1 MSIYLPFRGKFD
13 DSYWDI
19 ISNGFPITLS
29 VLVEIIILTV
39 NISYVESGDSKSAL
53 GLSWALLHSFGASLI
68 LGFNY
73 GYATFASRAFGAIN
87 K

>member
-1 MSIYLPFRGKFD
+1 MSIYLPLRGKFD

-29 VLVEIIILTV
+29 TLVEIIILTI
-39 NISYVESGDSKSAL
+39 NISSVSSGDEKSAL
-53 GLSWALLHSFGASLI
+53 GVSWALMHSFGASLI